1 VADFNRDGN
10 SDYLLF
16 NPTTRQSAIWYLS
29 GASRIGAVYGP
40 TIASGYQLIGGA
52 DFNGDVKP
60 DYLLYNTS
68 TRQTAIWHLNNNLYI
83 AGAYDP
89 TLPIGWS
96 LVAP

>member
-1 VADFNRDGN
+1 
-10 SDYLLF
+10 
-16 NPTTRQSAIWYLS
+16 LS

-40 TIASGYQLIGGA
+40 TIASGYQLIGEA